1 MSTKHKT
8 PGRGLV
14 ALGAAAVLI
23 FAAGVIGR
31 NVGLQQLQ
39 AVLTEETGD
48 RQELQPFDLSA
59 YTLFKAENAITHF
72 TLENGELTGRTI
84 TETAVLPENAQLPES
99 FSSETTL
106 AVRPED
112 REEINRSAVFAG
124 SGSASETHDFLV
136 MRDIYLPDNTSLRLY
151 MTEYQSEEPRPVS
164 AYLNMWSG
172 MDWELAESVPEE
184 YSMWRDESAVQ
195 WNGSWFLNLG
205 GKNLR
210 YEPGVWQV
218 TESLTEE
225 ERDALP
231 RDGSV
236 QYGDSTVPVLCKS
249 TEYGS
254 VELFYQPQNVVSVL
268 NLAQMGQYLGVLYLD
283 TNGDVWFDLVDENA
297 RCVQQVFIRESG
309 EETLYAITVNTQK
322 ADQACFVLRQ
332 QESYTTVQIA
342 LFQVREDGS
351 LNVVSLPGE
360 AKEEGKLAGTVVV
373 QLSPDG
379 QKLLSV
385 GSEETAVQLDSTP
398 WETEPVTY
406 YSGYRLNVYDLSRQT
421 VTYSGKL
428 DTGREM
434 TWGRY
439 LSSSDFIYYGL
450 AGELMSMN
458 RDCYTVFP
466 QQTQEG

>member
-1 MSTKHKT
+1 
-8 PGRGLV
+8 
-14 ALGAAAVLI
+14 
-23 FAAGVIGR
+23 
-31 NVGLQQLQ
+31 
-39 AVLTEETGD
+39 
-48 RQELQPFDLSA
+48 
-59 YTLFKAENAITHF
+59 
-72 TLENGELTGRTI
+72 
-84 TETAVLPENAQLPES
+84 
-99 FSSETTL
+99 
-106 AVRPED
+106 
-112 REEINRSAVFAG
+112 
-124 SGSASETHDFLV
+124 
-136 MRDIYLPDNTSLRLY
+136 
-151 MTEYQSEEPRPVS
+151 
-164 AYLNMWSG
+164 
-172 MDWELAESVPEE
+172 
-184 YSMWRDESAVQ
+184 
-195 WNGSWFLNLG
+195 
-205 GKNLR
+205 
-210 YEPGVWQV
+210 
-218 TESLTEE
+218 
-225 ERDALP
+225 
-231 RDGSV
+231 
-236 QYGDSTVPVLCKS
+236 
-249 TEYGS
+249 
-254 VELFYQPQNVVSVL
+254 
-268 NLAQMGQYLGVLYLD
+268 MGQYLGVLYLD
-283 TNGDVWFDLVDENA
+283 ANEDVWFDLVDENA

-322 ADQACFVLRQ
+322 ADQACFILRQ

-385 GSEETAVQLDSTP
+385 GSEETAVQLDYTP

-406 YSGYRLNVYDLSRQT
+406 YSGYRLNVYDLSRET